1 MDGLE
6 LLSTHYSLAQFAE
19 NEGDV
24 ARKVWLYG
32 RYEHVLDTPRASLP
46 LVQLGYHKPCRTN
59 KTRRTGLQAHGMAWQ
74 SSWYWVW
81 S

>member
-1 MDGLE
+1 
-6 LLSTHYSLAQFAE
+6 
-19 NEGDV
+19 
-24 ARKVWLYG
+24 VWLYG
-32 RYEHVLDTPRASLP
+32 RYEHVLDTPRASPP

>member
-1 MDGLE
+1 MGWNYSQLT
-6 LLSTHYSLAQFAE
+6 THSL
-19 NEGDV
+19 NLP
-24 ARKVWLYG
+24 VWLYG
-32 RYEHVLDTPRASLP
+32 RYEHVLDTPRASPP